1 MANNTFFIVYQSFW
15 DSPEVIV
22 TTPEMEAET
31 IRQFFT
37 EADRDLEDYDRTEHC
52 SPCIPVRVTQLHVL

>member
-1 MANNTFFIVYQSFW
+1 MSDHTFIVYQSFGEF
-15 DSPEVIV
+15 PEVLV

-37 EADRDLEDYDRTEHC
+37 ESDRDIEDYDRTIHGD
-52 SPCIPVRVTQLHVL
+52 PCIPVRVSGLRFL